1 MLHHYNP
8 DFFAAGGLI
17 DTHIFHEINPILIF
31 TKTGEFFIKRGT
43 PLAMLIPIHTEE
55 LNLIVREQTEED
67 NNAFAKSV
75 YAITSAFNSKFR
87 KHEKI
92 EYEK

>member
-1 MLHHYNP
+1 MK
-8 DFFAAGGLI
+8 
-17 DTHIFHEINPILIF
+17 LIF

-43 PLAMLIPIHTEE
+43 PLSMLIPIHTEE

-67 NNAFAKSV
+67 NNAFAKQI
-75 YAITSAFNSKFR
+75 YAITSTFNSKFR

-92 EYEK
+92 ESEKEKVL

>member
-17 DTHIFHEINPILIF
+17 DTYLFHEINPILIF

-43 PLAMLIPIHTEE
+43 PLSMLIPIQTEE
-55 LNLIVREQTEED
+55 LNLIVREHTKEKD
-67 NNAFAKSV
+67 NSFAKQV
-75 YAITSAFNSKFR
+75 YAISSVFNSKMR
-87 KHEKI
+87 KYEKI
-92 EYEK
+92 G